1 MSKRKCLSVSEKIS
15 IIHEV
20 DKGVKKKDIAQ
31 KFGIPPSSL
40 STILKNRDVIL
51 QEADQRKESL
61 VRKKLKSSMYDD
73 IDEAIL
79 KWMTVMREKKL
90 PLSGTLIKEKAL
102 EFGAALGHKDFQ
114 ASNGWLEKFR
124 KRHGVI
130 HKVICGESASASV
143 SNCET
148 WKQTVLKPI
157 LKEYPRKDIFNA
169 DETGLFFKCLPNKTL
184 TFKNDP
190 CFGGKQSKLRI
201 TVLVAANMLG
211 TERLKMLV
219 IGKSKTPRCFRGVKS
234 LEVDYT
240 FNKKAWMTT
249 DIFTGWVKKLDKQM
263 TTQKRKIVLFID
275 NCTAHPGDI
284 NSVLNNVKVVFFP
297 PNLTSIIQPMD
308 QGVIKTLKL
317 HYRKRIL
324 KKIVTIVENNQT
336 VPVNIVDLREC
347 ISELSKVWTNDV
359 SDETIFHC
367 FCKAGFSTAT
377 TEWNE
382 EDDMTLVQLRSHWNF
397 LQTTGN
403 VSNEVTLEDFIT
415 ADEQVTVSDFPDD
428 DDILHSVSKS
438 SEPVEDDDDDD
449 DENFED
455 QQDKRKPT
463 DDEVLQ
469 SFKAIRLALHLKDE
483 VPDSIFEYLNRCETF
498 FERSILFKHRKQQ
511 KITHFFK

>member
-1 MSKRKCLSVSEKIS
+1 M
-15 IIHEV
+15 
-20 DKGVKKKDIAQ
+20 
-31 KFGIPPSSL
+31 
-40 STILKNRDVIL
+40 IL
-51 QEADQRKESL
+51 QELEKRKENL
-61 VRKKLKSSMYDD
+61 VRKKLKSSTYDD
-73 IDEAIL
+73 IDEAIF

-102 EFGAALGHKDFQ
+102 EFGAALGHRDFQ
-114 ASNGWLEKFR
+114 ASNGWLEKFK
-124 KRHGVI
+124 KRHCVI
-130 HKVICGESASASV
+130 HKVISGESASASV
-143 SNCET
+143 SDCET
-148 WKQTVLKPI
+148 WKQTVLRPI
-157 LKEYPRKDIFNA
+157 LEKYPRKDIFNA

-201 TVLVAANMLG
+201 TILVAANMVG

-249 DIFTGWVKKLDKQM
+249 DIFTDWVKKLDKQI
-263 TTQKRKIVLFID
+263 TRQNRKIVLFID
-275 NCTAHPGDI
+275 NCTAHPQDI

-297 PNLTSIIQPMD
+297 PNVTSILQPMD
-308 QGVIKTLKL
+308 QGVIKNLKL

-324 KKIVTIVENNQT
+324 KKITTIVENNQT
-336 VPVNIVDLREC
+336 IPVNIVDLREC

-367 FCKAGFSTAT
+367 FCKAGFGTAT

-382 EDDMTLVQLRSHWNF
+382 EDDMTLMQLKSYWNL

-403 VSNEVTLEDFIT
+403 VGNEVALEDFIY
-415 ADEQVTVSDFPDD
+415 ADEHVTVSDLPDD
-428 DDILHSVSKS
+428 DDILHSVTKS
-438 SEPVEDDDDDD
+438 SETLEEDAAD
-449 DENFED
+449 DENCED
-455 QQDKRKPT
+455 QQEERKPT

-469 SFKAIRLALHLKDE
+469 SFKTIRLGLQLKDE
-483 VPDSIFEYLNRCETF
+483 VPDSMFEHLNKCEAF
-498 FERSILFKHRKQQ
+498 FERCTLFKQRKQQ